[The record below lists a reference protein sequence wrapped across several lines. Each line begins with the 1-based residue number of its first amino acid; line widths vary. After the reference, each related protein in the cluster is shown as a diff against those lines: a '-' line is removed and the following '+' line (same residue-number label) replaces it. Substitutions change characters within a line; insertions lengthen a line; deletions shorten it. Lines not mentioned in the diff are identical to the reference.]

1 MNDLL
6 NLVSLPTYTTK
17 IPSTG
22 KEITYRPFV
31 VKEEKILLMA
41 TESKNEQQV
50 YNAIKTIF
58 ESCFRDKLNLEE
70 IPYFDAEYLFV
81 KLRIKSMGEV
91 VEIIVK
97 DPVTGEKFETA
108 INLDKIQVEN
118 LKDNKEFNIELSK
131 ELGITVKYPTLKGF
145 KSLTEN
151 EDRTGTDGVIDLI
164 CNSIQTIYTKEQ
176 VISTKDKTFDEIKEF
191 VENLSKDMFSKLGD
205 FFMKLPTI
213 SYYDEFVSP
222 STGNKIPIII
232 KDFKNFFI

>member
-58 ESCFRDKLNLEE
+58 ESCFRDKLNIEQ
-70 IPYFDAEYLFV
+70 IPYFDAEYLFI
-81 KLRIKSMGEV
+81 KLRMKSMGEV

-97 DPVTGEKFETA
+97 DPATGEKFETT
-108 INLDKIQVEN
+108 INLDKVLVTN
-118 LKDNKEFNIELSK
+118 LKDNKEFNIELNK
-131 ELGITVKYPTLKGF
+131 ELGITMKYPTLKQF
-145 KSLTEN
+145 KSISEN
-151 EDRTGTDGVIDLI
+151 EDKTGTDGVLNLI
-164 CNSIQTIYTKEQ
+164 CNSIDTIYTKDQ
-176 VISTKDKTFDEIKEF
+176 VISAKDKSPEDIKEF
-191 VENLSKDMFSKLGD
+191 VENLQGDMFSKLGM
-205 FFMKLPTI
+205 FFTKMPYVT
-213 SYYDEFVSP
+213 YEDEFISP
-222 STGNKIPIII
+222 STGNKIPVII
-232 KDFKNFFI
+232 KDFKNFFT